1 MKTKTNMRKL
11 EEFVVIYNET
21 SSGNIERDIEFDPEE
36 ILNEIDIDLKKEDL
50 PELQNE
56 FENFGDDY
64 TYSEMISIRE
74 WITDKMNKLEVP
86 Q

>member
-1 MKTKTNMRKL
+1 MRKL

>member
-1 MKTKTNMRKL
+1 MRKL

-21 SSGNIERDIEFDPEE
+21 SASNIERDIVFDPEE
-36 ILNEIDIDLKKEDL
+36 ILNEIDIGLKKEDL

>member
-21 SSGNIERDIEFDPEE
+21 SASNIERDIVFDPEE
-36 ILNEIDIDLKKEDL
+36 ILNKIDIGLKKEDL

-74 WITDKMNKLEVP
+74 WIADKMNKLEVP